1 MLTQKSQLRLIRRYT
16 RRMNGGFWKVGPLA
30 AGQPITVA
38 EYDSCFP
45 RDLRTR
51 HFHLSSVNI
60 TATFL
65 NRDGSRE
72 QFSEVQYIRHAAW
85 PRHCLLRILPVVYR
99 LHALPRPRL
108 QHAVCEEYCPPAVG
122 SFDSSAKLEHRPRL
136 ACTEE
141 KLDQRSGAG
150 SEFNR
155 YQWLRIQ
162 WLATAGRHPIWH
174 VQLVQHAP
182 CEVARISKS

>member
-1 MLTQKSQLRLIRRYT
+1 MGSGKWVLWLPVSQSPLQNTTRAFLATFASVISISLT
-16 RRMNGGFWKVGPLA
+16 F
-30 AGQPITVA
+30 
-38 EYDSCFP
+38 
-45 RDLRTR
+45 
-51 HFHLSSVNI
+51 NI

-65 NRDGSRE
+65 NRDGSRK
-72 QFSEVQYIRHAAW
+72 QLSEVQCIRHAAW